1 MPVKI
6 WNRADST
13 LSSVVE
19 TVRPASLR
27 GELFRAEAEA
37 LDREIDEMLDRAVA
51 LAADVK
57 TAEAEQRAF
66 VKRWAVGRALMES
79 GLVQSKHLDPGEQMS
94 LWQAIARKCRLG
106 VRADGSSE
114 KAWQELTPNR
124 EPDPTRL
131 ERDVFAVGLWLQE
144 QELATAMMAFG
155 GSRTNARE
163 IYRRGAIRTKN
174 VRDVLARWFEELEP
188 SQRLTLTKPGNFLPL
203 ARALATRFP
212 GRGPGSAK
220 RPVHYSD
227 EDLYAEICKV
237 LDPIADELAPSGAE
251 SAIENP
257 KSGR

>member
-6 WNRADST
+6 WNQADGKLTNS
-13 LSSVVE
+13 VE
-19 TVRPASLR
+19 TSRGDSYR
-27 GELFRAEAEA
+27 GERYRLDAEA
-37 LDREIDEMLDRAVA
+37 LDWEIDQTLDRAVELSA
-51 LAADVK
+51 SVRA
-57 TAEAEQRAF
+57 TGTEQQAF

-79 GLVQSKHLDPGEQMS
+79 GLLQSNHLDPGEQKW

-114 KAWQELTPNR
+114 NAWHELTPHR

-174 VRDVLARWFEELEP
+174 LRDVLARWFRELEP
-188 SQRLTLTKPGNFLPL
+188 PQRSHLAKPGNFLPL
-203 ARALATRFP
+203 ARALAIRFP

-227 EDLYAEICKV
+227 EELYEEIRKV
-237 LDPIADELAPSGAE
+237 LDPVAAELTSAE
-251 SAIENP
+251 AKPVLS
-257 KSGR
+257 KQ

>member
-1 MPVKI
+1 MPVLL
-6 WNRADST
+6 WNQAGDSLT
-13 LSSVVE
+13 SSVE
-19 TVRPASLR
+19 TSRQDSLR
-27 GELFRAEAEA
+27 GEGFRADAEA
-37 LDREIDEMLDRAVA
+37 LDLEIDEMLDRAVE
-51 LAADVK
+51 LVTDVEM
-57 TAEAEQRAF
+57 AEAEQRAF
-66 VKRWAVGRALMES
+66 VKRWAVGRAVMES
-79 GLVQSKHLDPGEQMS
+79 GLVQSEHLDPGEQMS

-114 KAWQELTPNR
+114 KAWQELTPHR

-174 VRDVLARWFEELEP
+174 VRDVLARWFGELEP
-188 SQRLTLTKPGNFLPL
+188 SQRLTLTKPGNFLSL

-227 EDLYAEICKV
+227 EELYAEVCKV
-237 LDPIADELAPSGAE
+237 LNPIADELIPTDAEPAFKAPAGH
-251 SAIENP
+251 
-257 KSGR
+257 

>member
-1 MPVKI
+1 MPVKV
-6 WNRADST
+6 WNRDNGT

-19 TVRPASLR
+19 TVRRASLR
-27 GELFRAEAEA
+27 GELFRVDAEA
-37 LDREIDEMLDRAVA
+37 LDREIDRMLDRAVE
-51 LAADVK
+51 LAVVVVA
-57 TAEAEQRAF
+57 TESEQQAF
-66 VKRWAVGRALMES
+66 IKRWAVGRALMES
-79 GLVQSKHLDPGEQMS
+79 GLLQSEQLDPGEEKW

-114 KAWQELTPNR
+114 AAWQELTPNR

-163 IYRRGAIRTKN
+163 VYRRGAIRTKN
-174 VRDVLARWFEELEP
+174 LRDVLACWFEELEP
-188 SQRLTLTKPGNFLPL
+188 SRRSILTRPGNFLPL

-220 RPVHYSD
+220 RPVHYSN
-227 EDLYAEICKV
+227 EELYAEVCKV
-237 LDPIADELAPSGAE
+237 LDPIANELASSDAE
-251 SAIENP
+251 PVLKNP
-257 KSGR
+257 

>member
-1 MPVKI
+1 MPVKV
-6 WNRADST
+6 WNRDNGT

-19 TVRPASLR
+19 TVRQASLR
-27 GELFRAEAEA
+27 GELFRVDAEA
-37 LDREIDEMLDRAVA
+37 LDRQIDQMLDRAVD
-51 LAADVK
+51 LAAAV
-57 TAEAEQRAF
+57 EATESEQQAF
-66 VKRWAVGRALMES
+66 IKRWAVGRAFMES
-79 GLVQSKHLDPGEQMS
+79 GLLHSEHLDPGEQKW

-144 QELATAMMAFG
+144 QELERALMAFG

-163 IYRRGAIRTKN
+163 VYRRGAIRTKN
-174 VRDVLARWFEELEP
+174 LRDVLARWFEELEP
-188 SQRLTLTKPGNFLPL
+188 SQRSTLTKPGNFLPL

-220 RPVHYSD
+220 RPVHYPD
-227 EDLYAEICKV
+227 EELYAEICRV
-237 LDPIADELAPSGAE
+237 LDPIAAELAPADAE
-251 SAIENP
+251 PVLNSP
-257 KSGR
+257 